1 MEKLLELAIDIAT
14 KAHAG
19 QVDKGGLPYINHP
32 TAVAAG
38 VETTQQKIVAYLHD
52 VIEDTDVTADR
63 LLAWGFPQNIVN
75 SLKTITKQPGVS
87 YEDYLAAVK
96 SDETARVVKI
106 SDIRH
111 NMDISRIEN
120 PGPKD
125 FARVEKYKKALAFLT
140 E

>member
-1 MEKLLELAIDIAT
+1 MEKLLKLAVDIAT
-14 KAHAG
+14 TAHAG
-19 QVDKGGLPYINHP
+19 QVDKGGRPYINHP
-32 TAVAAG
+32 TAVAAE
-38 VETTQQKIVAYLHD
+38 VETTRQKIVAYLHD

-63 LLAWGFPQNIVN
+63 LLEAGFPQNIVN

-87 YEDYLAAVK
+87 YADYLAAVK
-96 SDETARVVKI
+96 ADETARAVKI

-120 PGPKD
+120 PTTED